1 VSRSSR
7 SGASRALVTSFGFH
21 DVTDWPGDS
30 GFQRSGAGPYK
41 LGTGAFAAHLEQFAA
56 TSAVPELVD
65 RVDLAHPGRHLLL
78 TFDDGGSSALYIAE
92 RLERRGW
99 LGHFFIST
107 GLIGR
112 RTFLDTRGIKQ
123 LRNAGHLIGTH
134 SHSHP
139 DIYRELPW
147 DRMVVE
153 WRQSSDIL
161 AQLLGEPCDTGAV
174 PGGESS
180 EAVFR
185 SAAAAGLRFLFT
197 SEPRVQPRIVG
208 GCWILG
214 RFCVKAST
222 RPEDVGRLALG
233 QGWGNQLLVRRLKR
247 ALSQSLPPLY
257 RLYVSRSTR
266 EWQETVS

>member
-1 VSRSSR
+1 MIRPSR
-7 SGASRALVTSFGFH
+7 SGSSRVLVASFGYH
-21 DVTDWPGDS
+21 DVTDWPVDS
-30 GFQRSGAGPYK
+30 GFQRSGAWPYK
-41 LGTGAFAAHLEQFAA
+41 LGTSAFATHLEQIAA
-56 TSAVPELVD
+56 CGTVPELVN
-65 RVDLAHPGRHLLL
+65 RVDLAHPGRHVLL
-78 TFDDGGSSALYIAE
+78 TFDDGGRSALHIAE
-92 RLERRGW
+92 QLERRGW
-99 LGHFFIST
+99 RGHFFICTS
-107 GLIGR
+107 LIGR
-112 RTFLDTRGIKQ
+112 RSFLDARGIKQ
-123 LRNAGHLIGTH
+123 LRRAGHLIGTH

-147 DRMVVE
+147 ERMVVE

-185 SAAAAGLRFLFT
+185 SGAAAGLRFLFT
-197 SEPRVQPRIVG
+197 SEPRTRPRIVG

-222 RPEDVGRLALG
+222 HPDEVGQLARG
-233 QGWGNQLLVRRLKR
+233 EGWGNRLLIRQLKR

-257 RLYVSRSTR
+257 RFYVGRSTR